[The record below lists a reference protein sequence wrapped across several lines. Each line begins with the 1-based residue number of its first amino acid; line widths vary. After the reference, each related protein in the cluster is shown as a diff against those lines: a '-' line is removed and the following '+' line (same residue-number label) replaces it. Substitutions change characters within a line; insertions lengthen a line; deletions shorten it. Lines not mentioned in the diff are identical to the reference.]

1 MTVEAILGRYDVDP
15 VRGFLPIADPISS
28 LPDAYLA
35 WEDATVAFG
44 NDPSAAR
51 TNIEALPILDPT
63 PLLKDPGP
71 CHRAMLLLSVL
82 GSGYVHAGDSPATQ
96 IPACI
101 STPWKQVADALGRP
115 MIISHASIVIDNW
128 AIEPGGDLLRPETLR
143 THARFAGGQ
152 DEDWFYL
159 VTVSIEAA
167 GAAVMPSIIEARLAM
182 EQDDTSS
189 VSRCLDHVTETVD
202 TIRTLLNR
210 MEERCRPR
218 VFYDSVRP
226 YLSGWPKEG
235 VIYEGVDDT
244 PQCLFGGSAA
254 QSSLLQAIDA
264 AMGVMHEDNRSR
276 PFLQAMRDYMP
287 PPHRAF
293 IEWLESGPSLQEGAQ
308 LAKVTQAY
316 DRAIDALDQFRRD
329 HMAITARYITQQGD
343 ETAEGTGG
351 TEYGTFLRVTRKETT
366 DQRLESEP
374 D

>member
-1 MTVEAILGRYDVDP
+1 MTTNVVLKRHDVDP
-15 VRGFLPIADPISS
+15 VRGFLPHVDPLEQ
-28 LPDAYLA
+28 LPESFAA
-35 WEDATVAFG
+35 WEQVAAAFG
-44 NDPSAAR
+44 NDPIGTRVA
-51 TNIEALPILDPT
+51 IESMPVLDSE
-63 PLLKDPGP
+63 PLFADQGA

-82 GSGYVHAGDSPATQ
+82 GSGYVHAGESPAKS
-96 IPACI
+96 IPACVSI
-101 STPWKQVADALGRP
+101 PWQQIAQHLGRP

-128 AIEPGGDLLRPETLR
+128 AIEPGGDLIRPETLR

-167 GAAVMPSIIEARLAM
+167 GAAVMPTIVEARLAM
-182 EQDDTSS
+182 EQDTMGT
-189 VSRCLDHVTETVD
+189 VARCLDHVTETVD

-264 AMGVMHEDNRSR
+264 AMGVTHEDNRSR
-276 PFLQAMRDYMP
+276 HFLQAMRDYMP

-293 IEWLESGPSLQEGAQ
+293 IEWLESGPSLQVGAQ
-308 LAKVTQAY
+308 QANATEAY

-366 DQRLESEP
+366 DQRL